1 MVVLDWRACNT
12 IVVIKW
18 RKIMITKEKFKKFVK
33 LRDEGIINMND
44 ISRGTAITG
53 LTPLEYKDIIN
64 NFKQYSDLYESSKSK
79 RR

>member
-1 MVVLDWRACNT
+1 
-12 IVVIKW
+12 
-18 RKIMITKEKFKKFVK
+18 MITKEKFKKFVK
-33 LRDEGIINMND
+33 FRDEGSIND

-53 LTPLEYKDIIN
+53 LTPIEYKDIIN

>member
-1 MVVLDWRACNT
+1 
-12 IVVIKW
+12 
-18 RKIMITKEKFKKFVK
+18 MITKEKFKKFVK
-33 LRDEGIINMND
+33 LRDGGIINMND

-53 LTPLEYKDIIN
+53 LTPIEYKDIIN

>member
-1 MVVLDWRACNT
+1 
-12 IVVIKW
+12 
-18 RKIMITKEKFKKFVK
+18 MITKEKFKKFVE

-53 LTPLEYKDIIN
+53 LTPIEYKDIIN
-64 NFKQYSDLYESSKSK
+64 NFKQYSDLYENSKSK

>member
-1 MVVLDWRACNT
+1 
-12 IVVIKW
+12 
-18 RKIMITKEKFKKFVK
+18 MITKKKFDKFVK
-33 LRDEGIINMND
+33 LRDEGTINMND

-64 NFKQYSDLYESSKSK
+64 NFKQYYDLFYENSKNK

>member
-1 MVVLDWRACNT
+1 
-12 IVVIKW
+12 
-18 RKIMITKEKFKKFVK
+18 MITKEKFKKFVK
-33 LRDEGIINMND
+33 LRDEGAINMND

-53 LTPLEYKDIIN
+53 LTPIEYKDIIN

>member
-1 MVVLDWRACNT
+1 
-12 IVVIKW
+12 
-18 RKIMITKEKFKKFVK
+18 MITKEKFKKFVE

-53 LTPLEYKDIIN
+53 LTPIEYKDIIN

>member
-1 MVVLDWRACNT
+1 
-12 IVVIKW
+12 
-18 RKIMITKEKFKKFVK
+18 MITKEKFKKFVK

-44 ISRGTAITG
+44 ISRGTEITG
-53 LTPLEYKDIIN
+53 LTPIEYKDIIN

>member
-1 MVVLDWRACNT
+1 
-12 IVVIKW
+12 
-18 RKIMITKEKFKKFVK
+18 MITKEKFKKFVK

-53 LTPLEYKDIIN
+53 LTPIEYKDIIK

-79 RR
+79 RC

>member
-1 MVVLDWRACNT
+1 
-12 IVVIKW
+12 
-18 RKIMITKEKFKKFVK
+18 MITKEKFKKFVK
-33 LRDEGIINMND
+33 LRDGGTINMND

-53 LTPLEYKDIIN
+53 LTPAEYKDIVN

>member
-1 MVVLDWRACNT
+1 M
-12 IVVIKW
+12 IS
-18 RKIMITKEKFKKFVK
+18 KIKFKKFVK

-53 LTPLEYKDIIN
+53 LTPIEYKDIIN

>member
-1 MVVLDWRACNT
+1 
-12 IVVIKW
+12 
-18 RKIMITKEKFKKFVK
+18 MITKENFKKFVK
-33 LRDEGIINMND
+33 LRDEGTINMND

-53 LTPLEYKDIIN
+53 LTPIEYKDVIN

>member
-1 MVVLDWRACNT
+1 
-12 IVVIKW
+12 
-18 RKIMITKEKFKKFVK
+18 MITKEKFKKFVK
-33 LRDEGIINMND
+33 LRDEGIVNMND

-53 LTPLEYKDIIN
+53 LTPIEYRDIIN

>member
-1 MVVLDWRACNT
+1 
-12 IVVIKW
+12 
-18 RKIMITKEKFKKFVK
+18 MITKEKFKKFVK
-33 LRDEGIINMND
+33 LRDEGNINMND

-53 LTPLEYKDIIN
+53 LTRIEYKDIIN

>member
-1 MVVLDWRACNT
+1 
-12 IVVIKW
+12 
-18 RKIMITKEKFKKFVK
+18 MITKEKFKKFVK

-53 LTPLEYKDIIN
+53 LTPIEYKDIIN

>member
-1 MVVLDWRACNT
+1 
-12 IVVIKW
+12 
-18 RKIMITKEKFKKFVK
+18 MITKEKFKKFVK
-33 LRDEGIINMND
+33 LRGEGTINMND

-53 LTPLEYKDIIN
+53 LTPIEYKDIIN

>member
-1 MVVLDWRACNT
+1 
-12 IVVIKW
+12 
-18 RKIMITKEKFKKFVK
+18 MISKKKFDKFIK

-44 ISRGTAITG
+44 ISRGTEITG

-64 NFKQYSDLYESSKSK
+64 NFKQYYDLFYENSKNK

>member
-1 MVVLDWRACNT
+1 
-12 IVVIKW
+12 
-18 RKIMITKEKFKKFVK
+18 MITKEKFKKFVK
-33 LRDEGIINMND
+33 LRDEGSINMND

-53 LTPLEYKDIIN
+53 LTPIEYKDIVK